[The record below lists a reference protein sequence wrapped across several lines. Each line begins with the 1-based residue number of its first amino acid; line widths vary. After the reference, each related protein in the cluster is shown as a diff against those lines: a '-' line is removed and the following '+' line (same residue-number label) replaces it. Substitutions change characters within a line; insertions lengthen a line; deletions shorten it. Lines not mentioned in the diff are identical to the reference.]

1 MAHFWKIGSKDQKNW
16 FIKNVDYSLSCE
28 QFKFA
33 SGKSEIDKADLPDK
47 NEYMECNFVSEKIHS
62 VIYYPTNQFN
72 QFLNWYNCKKK
83 KKKRKHIKSQLS
95 SACAQK
101 WKLVSK
107 IIILYFLMRIS
118 EIF

>member
-33 SGKSEIDKADLPDK
+33 SDKSEIDKADLPDK

-83 KKKRKHIKSQLS
+83 KRKYIKSQLS

>member
-1 MAHFWKIGSKDQKNW
+1 MAHFWKIDSKDQKNW

-33 SGKSEIDKADLPDK
+33 SDKSEIDKADLPDK

-83 KKKRKHIKSQLS
+83 KENTLNHNCQVHAHKSENSYQKS
-95 SACAQK
+95 SF
-101 WKLVSK
+101 
-107 IIILYFLMRIS
+107 Y
-118 EIF
+118 IF